1 MSKGI
6 RNFQIEN
13 KKTKNI
19 GVEDLDDKFIG
30 LFPSNYMNKLI
41 NQAAMMSEKIRQ
53 ISLRYY

>member
-13 KKTKNI
+13 EKTKNI

-41 NQAAMMSEKIRQ
+41 NQAAMMSEKIKQ
-53 ISLRYY
+53 ISLRYC